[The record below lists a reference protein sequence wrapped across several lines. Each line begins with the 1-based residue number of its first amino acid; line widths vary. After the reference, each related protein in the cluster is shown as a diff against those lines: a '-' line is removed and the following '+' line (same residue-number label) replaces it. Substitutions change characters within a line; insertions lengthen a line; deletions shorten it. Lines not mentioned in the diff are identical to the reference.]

1 MDSGNQSWKNVL
13 EEEESAN
20 ILAQAKQ
27 DVGNLGRPISWEIL
41 NFFKKKINWIV
52 RKLMRTLWDV
62 HSDSHKSG
70 IFWNEQNT
78 RTVYHLLE
86 KKERIMLV
94 LQKIWK

>member
-41 NFFKKKINWIV
+41 NFFKKK
-52 RKLMRTLWDV
+52 
-62 HSDSHKSG
+62 
-70 IFWNEQNT
+70 
-78 RTVYHLLE
+78 
-86 KKERIMLV
+86 
-94 LQKIWK
+94 